1 MMEKKQ
7 TICTRLCLL
16 VFLCLVSTAA
26 AAPPQISIDLALD
39 KADAASS
46 SPVYNLGE
54 PIGITVTASYDADNT
69 GAPSLLVSQGLQ
81 ATDFYLNI
89 RVLDP
94 SGNLL
99 LSRHENYE
107 PEAPDAPPLRKV
119 YYNGAFFKVKDCE
132 VLQPGWTETEVT
144 GDIRGYYDFTM
155 PGWYSLQ
162 VQVFTAVFNQSSGNN
177 ICFKGDYQFQGML
190 KSQTR
195 FLYIDQDTDQAKVIP
210 ANWNIKWTETTKK
223 WQKWRRKVH
232 KKWQRKVQ
240 VQLRTAKGENTGSYD
255 LSSITLNYV
264 PVVYSKALKPMVKAF
279 FNAKEV
285 MATLG
290 DVQVGQQYPVN
301 IRGLKNGAPFLKVKQ
316 VTIVGKK

>member
-16 VFLCLVSTAA
+16 VFLCLVSTATA
-26 AAPPQISIDLALD
+26 GPPQISIDLALD
-39 KADAASS
+39 KADAASPR
-46 SPVYNLGE
+46 PVYTLGE
-54 PIGITVTASYDADNT
+54 PIGITVTASYD

-99 LSRHENYE
+99 QARQEDQQ
-107 PEAPDAPPLRKV
+107 PESPDAPPLRKI
-119 YYNGAFFKVKDCE
+119 YYNGEFFKVRDCE
-132 VLQPGWTETEVT
+132 LLQTGWSETEVT
-144 GDIRGYYDFTM
+144 DDIHEYYDFTM

-162 VQVFTAVFNQSSGNN
+162 VQVFTVIFNESSGNN
-177 ICFKGDYQFQGML
+177 LCFKGDYQFEGML

-195 FLYIDQDTDQAKVIP
+195 FLYIDKDSDQAKVIP
-210 ANWNIKWTETTKK
+210 ANWKIKWTETTKK
-223 WQKWRRKVH
+223 KRPGRPN
-232 KKWQRKVQ
+232 VQ
-240 VQLRTAKGENTGSYD
+240 VQLRVAKGEDTGSYD
-255 LSSITLNYV
+255 LSSLTLNYV
-264 PVVYSKALKPMVKAF
+264 PISRAKALKPMVKAF
-279 FNAKEV
+279 FNKKEV

-316 VTIVGKK
+316 VTIVE